1 MSQHSIRSRSATAL
15 LALIITSAAEAAPP
29 PKKPPTTAAI
39 LEESKPTEWR
49 ALDPENTIY
58 LELAGGRVVMELA
71 PAFAPKHVA
80 NIKTLAREGYYDGL
94 AFMRSQ
100 DNYVVQWGDPAG
112 DAKEKQRP
120 MKNGQAALKSEF
132 DRAWSKDLSFTP
144 LGNVDGYSPEGGFSS
159 GFPAGRDLAK
169 GRIWLAHCYA
179 MLGAGRGDTADSGS
193 GAELYV
199 VIGNAPR
206 HLDRNVTL
214 VGRVVQGMELLSVL
228 PRGTGALGFYEKP
241 EQYVPIKSI
250 KVAADV
256 AESARVKLEVMRT
269 ESDSFKRLIAAR
281 RNRSEDW
288 FLAKADYV
296 ELCNVPIPVRAAVP
310 TAD

>member
-1 MSQHSIRSRSATAL
+1 MSDRSIRSRYATAL
-15 LALIITSAAEAAPP
+15 FATTVTWAAEAAPP
-29 PKKPPTTAAI
+29 TKKPSTTAVI
-39 LEESKPTEWR
+39 LEESKPAEWR
-49 ALDPENTIY
+49 ALDPENTLY

-112 DAKEKQRP
+112 DAKDKQRP
-120 MKNGQAALKSEF
+120 MKNGQTALKAEF
-132 DRAWSKDLSFTP
+132 DRAWAKDLSFTP
-144 LGNVDGYSPEGGFSS
+144 LGNVDGYSPVGGFLS
-159 GFPAGRDLAK
+159 GFPAGRDLK
-169 GRIWLAHCYA
+169 NGRIWFAHCYA

-199 VIGNAPR
+199 VIGHAPR

-256 AESARVKLEVMRT
+256 PETGRTKLEVMRT
-269 ESDSFKRLIAAR
+269 ESDSFKQLIAAR

-288 FLAKADYV
+288 FLTKANYV
-296 ELCNVPIPVRAAVP
+296 ELCNVPIPVRAIAN
-310 TAD
+310 

>member
-1 MSQHSIRSRSATAL
+1 MSARSMRSRFSTLLFLTAATW
-15 LALIITSAAEAAPP
+15 TAEAAPP
-29 PKKPPTTAAI
+29 AKKVPTTAAI
-39 LEESKPTEWR
+39 LENSKPAEWR
-49 ALDPENTIY
+49 ALDPENTLY

-112 DAKEKQRP
+112 DDKNKQRP
-120 MKNGQAALKSEF
+120 MKNGQAALKAEF
-132 DRAWSKDLSFTP
+132 DRPWTKDQLFTP
-144 LGNVDGYSPEGGFSS
+144 LGNADGYSPEGGFSA
-159 GFPAGRDLAK
+159 GFPAARDLK
-169 GRIWLAHCYA
+169 NGRVWLAHCYA

-214 VGRVVQGMELLSVL
+214 VGRVVQGMEILSVL

-256 AESARVKLEVMRT
+256 PETARVKLEIMRT
-269 ESDSFKRLIAAR
+269 DSDSFKQLIAAR

-288 FLAKADYV
+288 FLTKANYV
-296 ELCNVPIPVRAAVP
+296 ELCNVPLPVRAIAN
-310 TAD
+310 